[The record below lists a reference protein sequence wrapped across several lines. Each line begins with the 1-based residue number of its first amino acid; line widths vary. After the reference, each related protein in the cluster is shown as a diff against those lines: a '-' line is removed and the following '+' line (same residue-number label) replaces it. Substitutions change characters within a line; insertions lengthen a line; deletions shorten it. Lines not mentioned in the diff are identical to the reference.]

1 MGRYVHKTIREIC
14 RQAWE
19 KVENRIGIWYNNTI
33 KTMVVQTKKQG
44 YIMIE
49 KNIAFYG
56 VDLRQTLPL
65 KQKGVR
71 A

>member
-1 MGRYVHKTIREIC
+1 M
-14 RQAWE
+14 
-19 KVENRIGIWYNNTI
+19 WYNNII
-33 KTMVVQTKKQG
+33 KTMLVQTKKQG
-44 YIMIE
+44 CIMIE